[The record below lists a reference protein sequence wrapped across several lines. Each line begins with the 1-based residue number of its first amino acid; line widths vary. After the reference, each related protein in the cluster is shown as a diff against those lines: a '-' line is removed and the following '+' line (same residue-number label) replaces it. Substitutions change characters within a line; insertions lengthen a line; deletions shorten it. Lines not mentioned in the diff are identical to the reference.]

1 MSAFGGSGRR
11 TDTLS
16 RKAVAGSPRAHELC
30 DANAMIDEKKLE
42 ERLVALEAAKSW
54 SPRVVSRLEMLLR
67 SGTDEALYRVN
78 PIQFATEKSIAE
90 AEAIDL
96 FLHACVAGLFDMD
109 WLLVCPMCSDVVESF
124 RSLGKLHT
132 HFHCHLC
139 QSDYEAALDDYITVT
154 FTVSPAVRGIRFHKP
169 DALSAW
175 DYVFHHK
182 MTPGGLLPDG
192 VPWSETAKGL
202 VRELARI
209 EPGSVVNLEVDAAE
223 GALLGQDFESD
234 AQFLF
239 PVASGADV
247 TPLQTPP
254 HVPVT
259 LDRGK
264 CVPAA
269 GSIAPGKVVF
279 EVRNAGTLP
288 TVFGILQLPMVPAE
302 HEHRA
307 LRFTPSLSGKRLLMT
322 QTFRDFFRSEV
333 ISATEGI
340 AVLDVALVFTDL
352 KGSTALYERI
362 GDLNAYIQVQRH
374 FQHLLDATVRH
385 NGAVTKTIGDAVMA
399 AFLTSADAVQAALD
413 MREAVDELNRD
424 RPQRDFILKIGVHR
438 GASIA
443 VTLNDRLD
451 YFGQTVNIAARVQNL
466 ADGDEICIT
475 EDVYGAPA
483 VAEIIAPYPVA
494 KSEAELK
501 GVSKAMSVYRLTRM
515 VP

>member
-1 MSAFGGSGRR
+1 MIEA
-11 TDTLS
+11 LS
-16 RKAVAGSPRAHELC
+16 RC
-30 DANAMIDEKKLE
+30 NAMIDEKKLE

-67 SGTDEALYRVN
+67 SGTDEALYRIN

-90 AEAIDL
+90 AEGIDL

-124 RSLGKLHT
+124 RSLRKLHT

-139 QSDYEAALDDYITVT
+139 QSDYDAALDDYITVT
-154 FTVSPAVRGIRFHKP
+154 FTVSPAVRSIRFHKP

-182 MTPGGLLPDG
+182 MTPGGVMPDG
-192 VPWSETAKGL
+192 VPWSEATKGL
-202 VRELARI
+202 MRALTRI
-209 EPGSVVNLEVDAAE
+209 EPGSAANLEVDAAE
-223 GALLGQDFESD
+223 GGLLGQDFESD
-234 AQFLF
+234 AQFF
-239 PVASGADV
+239 FSVARGAV
-247 TPLQTPP
+247 TPP
-254 HVPVT
+254 HVPVI
-259 LDRGK
+259 LDCGK
-264 CVPAA
+264 CVPATA
-269 GSIAPGKVVF
+269 NIAPGKVVL
-279 EVRNAGTLP
+279 EVRNAGKLP
-288 TVFGILQLPMVPAE
+288 VVFGILQLPMATFQRPKL
-302 HEHRA
+302 H
-307 LRFTPSLSGKRLLMT
+307 FTPSLSGKRLLMT

-340 AVLDVALVFTDL
+340 AVLDVTLVFTDL

-399 AFLTSADAVQAALD
+399 AFLTAADAVQAALD
-413 MREAVDELNRD
+413 MREAVDQLNRD

-443 VTLNDRLD
+443 VTLNERLD

-475 EDVYGAPA
+475 EEVYGAPA
-483 VAEIIAPYPVA
+483 VAEIIAPYKMT

-501 GVSKAMSVYRLTRM
+501 GVSKAMSVYHLARM
-515 VP
+515 AS

>member
-1 MSAFGGSGRR
+1 
-11 TDTLS
+11 
-16 RKAVAGSPRAHELC
+16 
-30 DANAMIDEKKLE
+30 MIDEKKLE

-67 SGTDEALYRVN
+67 SGTDEALYRIN

-90 AEAIDL
+90 GEAIDL

-124 RSLGKLHT
+124 RSLRKLHT

-139 QSDYEAALDDYITVT
+139 QSDYDAALDDYITVT
-154 FTVSPAVRGIRFHKP
+154 FTVSPAVRGIRFHQP

-175 DYVFHHK
+175 DYVFQYRF
-182 MTPGGLLPDG
+182 TSGGVLPDG
-192 VPWSETAKGL
+192 VPWNEAAKGL
-202 VRELARI
+202 VKVLTRI
-209 EPGSVVNLEVDAAE
+209 DPGSTASLEVDAAE
-223 GALLGQDFESD
+223 GALVGQDFESD
-234 AQFLF
+234 AQFFF
-239 PVASGADV
+239 PVAEGAGA
-247 TPLQTPP
+247 TPTQTPP
-254 HVPVT
+254 RVPVI
-259 LDRGK
+259 LDGGK
-264 CVPAA
+264 CVAGAA
-269 GSIAPGKVVF
+269 DIAPGKVVF
-279 EVRNAGTLP
+279 DLRNAGKLP
-288 TVFGILQLPMVPAE
+288 VVFGILQLPTPTFQ
-302 HEHRA
+302 RPK
-307 LRFTPSLSGKRLLMT
+307 LRFAPSLSGKRLLMT
-322 QTFRDFFRSEV
+322 QTFRDVFRSEV

-340 AVLDVALVFTDL
+340 AVLDVTIVFTDL

-385 NGAVTKTIGDAVMA
+385 NGAITKTIGDAVMA
-399 AFLTSADAVQAALD
+399 AFSTSADAVQAALD
-413 MREAVDELNRD
+413 MREAVDQLNRD
-424 RPQRDFILKIGVHR
+424 RTQRDFILKIGDHR

-443 VTLNDRLD
+443 VTLNERLD

-475 EDVYGAPA
+475 EEVYGAPA

-501 GVSKAMSVYRLTRM
+501 GVSKAMAVYHLGRM
-515 VP
+515 AS

>member
-1 MSAFGGSGRR
+1 
-11 TDTLS
+11 
-16 RKAVAGSPRAHELC
+16 
-30 DANAMIDEKKLE
+30 MIDEKKLE

-54 SPRVVSRLEMLLR
+54 SPRVVSRLETLLR
-67 SGTDEALYRVN
+67 SGTDEALHRIN

-90 AEAIDL
+90 AEGIDL

-124 RSLGKLHT
+124 RSLRKLHT

-139 QSDYEAALDDYITVT
+139 QSDYDAALDDYIAVT
-154 FTVSPAVRGIRFHKP
+154 FTVSPAVRSIRFHQP

-175 DYVFHHK
+175 DYLFQYK
-182 MTPGGLLPDG
+182 FTPGGVLPDG
-192 VPWSETAKGL
+192 VPWSEAAKGL
-202 VRELARI
+202 VRGLTRI
-209 EPGSVVNLEVDAAE
+209 EPGSAVNFEVDAAE
-223 GALLGQDFESD
+223 GGLMGQDFESD
-234 AQFLF
+234 AQFFF
-239 PVASGADV
+239 PVANGASA
-247 TPLQTPP
+247 TPPQVTPP
-254 HVPVT
+254 HVPII
-259 LDRGK
+259 LDSGT
-264 CVPAA
+264 CVAPTAN
-269 GSIAPGKVVF
+269 IAPGKVVF
-279 EVRNAGTLP
+279 EVRNAGKLP
-288 TVFGILQLPMVPAE
+288 TVFGILQLPTTTFQRPKLHFAP
-302 HEHRA
+302 
-307 LRFTPSLSGKRLLMT
+307 FLSGKRLLMS

-340 AVLDVALVFTDL
+340 AVLDVTLVFTDL

-399 AFLTSADAVQAALD
+399 AFLTSADAVHAALD
-413 MREAVDELNRD
+413 MREAVDQLNRD

-438 GASIA
+438 GAAIA
-443 VTLNDRLD
+443 VTLNERLD

-475 EDVYGAPA
+475 EEVYRAPA

-494 KSEAELK
+494 KSQAELK
-501 GVSKAMSVYRLTRM
+501 GVSKAMSVYRLARM
-515 VP
+515 ES

>member
-1 MSAFGGSGRR
+1 MKRVFNGSPGMIEV
-11 TDTLS
+11 LS
-16 RKAVAGSPRAHELC
+16 RCNAV
-30 DANAMIDEKKLE
+30 IDEKKLE

-67 SGTDEALYRVN
+67 GGTDEALYRIN

-109 WLLVCPMCSDVVESF
+109 WQLVCPMCSDVVESF
-124 RSLGKLHT
+124 RSLRKLHT

-139 QSDYEAALDDYITVT
+139 RSDYDAALDDYIAVT
-154 FTVSPAVRGIRFHKP
+154 FTVSPAVRSIRFHQP
-169 DALSAW
+169 EALSAW
-175 DYVFHHK
+175 DFVFHYK
-182 MTPGGLLPDG
+182 LTPGGLLPDG
-192 VPWSETAKGL
+192 VPWSEAAKTL
-202 VRELARI
+202 VRVLTRI
-209 EPGSVVNLEVDAAE
+209 EPGAVVNLEVDAVE

-234 AQFLF
+234 AQFFF
-239 PVASGADV
+239 PVAGGAGV
-247 TPLQTPP
+247 APSN
-254 HVPVT
+254 VPVM
-259 LDRGK
+259 LDSGK
-264 CVPAA
+264 CVAA
-269 GSIAPGKVVF
+269 TADIAPGKVVF
-279 EVRNAGTLP
+279 GVRNAGKLP
-288 TVFGILQLPMVPAE
+288 VVFGILQLPSATSQRPKLSFMPC
-302 HEHRA
+302 
-307 LRFTPSLSGKRLLMT
+307 LSGKRLLMT

-333 ISATEGI
+333 IGATEGI
-340 AVLDVALVFTDL
+340 AVLDVTLVFTDL

-374 FQHLLDATVRH
+374 FQHLLDVTVRH

-399 AFLTSADAVQAALD
+399 AFSTSADAVQAALE
-413 MREAVDELNRD
+413 MREAVDQLNRD

-475 EDVYGAPA
+475 EEVYGAPD
-483 VAEIIAPYPVA
+483 VVQIIAPYPLA

-501 GVSKAMSVYRLTRM
+501 GVSKAMSVYRLARTA
-515 VP
+515 P

>member
-1 MSAFGGSGRR
+1 
-11 TDTLS
+11 
-16 RKAVAGSPRAHELC
+16 
-30 DANAMIDEKKLE
+30 MIDEKKLE

-54 SPRVVSRLEMLLR
+54 SPRVVSRLETLLR
-67 SGTDEALYRVN
+67 SGTDEALYRIN

-90 AEAIDL
+90 AEGIDL
-96 FLHACVAGLFDMD
+96 FLHGCVAGLFDMD

-124 RSLGKLHT
+124 RSLRKLHT

-139 QSDYEAALDDYITVT
+139 QSDYDAALDDCITVT
-154 FTVSPAVRGIRFHKP
+154 FTVSPAVRGIRYHTP
-169 DALSAW
+169 DSLSAW
-175 DYVFHHK
+175 DYVFGYR
-182 MTPGGLLPDG
+182 MTPGGVMPDG
-192 VPWSETAKGL
+192 VPWSEGAKAL
-202 VRELARI
+202 TRVVARI
-209 EPGSVVNLEVDAAE
+209 EPGAAASLEVEAAE
-223 GALLGQDFESD
+223 GALVGQDFASD
-234 AQFLF
+234 AQFFF
-239 PVASGADV
+239 PVANGADA
-247 TPLQTPP
+247 TSP

-259 LDRGK
+259 LDSGT
-264 CVPAA
+264 CVHAA
-269 GSIAPGKVVF
+269 ADIAPGKVVF
-279 EVRNAGTLP
+279 DVRNAGKQP
-288 TVFGILQLPMVPAE
+288 AVFGILQLPTATFQRPKLQFA
-302 HEHRA
+302 
-307 LRFTPSLSGKRLLMT
+307 PCLSGKRLLMT

-340 AVLDVALVFTDL
+340 AVLDVTLVFTDL

-399 AFLTSADAVQAALD
+399 AFVTSADAMRAALE
-413 MREAVDELNRD
+413 MREAVDQLNRD

-475 EDVYGAPA
+475 EEVYGAPA
-483 VAEIIAPYPVA
+483 VADIVAPYPLA

-501 GVSKAMSVYRLTRM
+501 GVSKAMPIYHLARTAF
-515 VP
+515 

>member
-1 MSAFGGSGRR
+1 
-11 TDTLS
+11 
-16 RKAVAGSPRAHELC
+16 
-30 DANAMIDEKKLE
+30 MIDEKKLE

-54 SPRVVSRLEMLLR
+54 SPRVVSRLETLLR
-67 SGTDEALYRVN
+67 SGTDEALYRIN
-78 PIQFATEKSIAE
+78 PVQFATDKSIAE

-124 RSLGKLHT
+124 RSLRKLHT

-139 QSDYEAALDDYITVT
+139 QSDYDAALDDYIAVT
-154 FTVSPAVRGIRFHKP
+154 FTVSPAVRSIRFHQP
-169 DALSAW
+169 DTLSAW
-175 DYVFHHK
+175 DFVFHYK
-182 MTPGGLLPDG
+182 LTPGGMLPDG
-192 VPWSETAKGL
+192 VPWREAAKGL
-202 VRELARI
+202 VRVLTRI
-209 EPGSVVNLEVDAAE
+209 DPGSAVNLEVDAAE

-234 AQFLF
+234 AQFFF
-239 PVASGADV
+239 PVANAAGA
-247 TPLQTPP
+247 TPS
-254 HVPVT
+254 HVPVM
-259 LDRGK
+259 LDGGR
-264 CVPAA
+264 CVAA
-269 GSIAPGKVVF
+269 TTAIAPGKVVF
-279 EVRNAGTLP
+279 DVRNAGRLP
-288 TVFGILQLPMVPAE
+288 VVFGILQLPMASFERP
-302 HEHRA
+302 R

-340 AVLDVALVFTDL
+340 AVLDVTLVFTDL

-374 FQHLLDATVRH
+374 FQHLLDATIRH

-399 AFLTSADAVQAALD
+399 AFSTSADAVQAALE
-413 MREAVDELNRD
+413 MREAVDQLNRD

-475 EDVYGAPA
+475 EDVYGASA
-483 VAEIIAPYPVA
+483 VADIIAPCKVT

-501 GVSKAMSVYRLTRM
+501 GVNKAMSIYRLARM
-515 VP
+515 AS

>member
-1 MSAFGGSGRR
+1 
-11 TDTLS
+11 
-16 RKAVAGSPRAHELC
+16 
-30 DANAMIDEKKLE
+30 MIDEKKLE

-54 SPRVVSRLEMLLR
+54 SPRVVSRLETLLR
-67 SGTDEALYRVN
+67 SGADEALYRIN

-109 WLLVCPMCSDVVESF
+109 WQLVCPMCSDVVESF
-124 RSLGKLHT
+124 RSLRKLHT

-139 QSDYEAALDDYITVT
+139 QSDYDAALDDYIMVT
-154 FTVSPAVRGIRFHKP
+154 FTVSPAVRAIRFHKP
-169 DALSAW
+169 EALSAW
-175 DYVFHHK
+175 DYVFHYIFASD
-182 MTPGGLLPDG
+182 GVLPDG
-192 VPWSETAKGL
+192 MPWNEAAKSL
-202 VRELARI
+202 VRVLTRI
-209 EPGSVVNLEVDAAE
+209 EPGSVVNLDVDATE
-223 GALLGQDFESD
+223 GALFGQDFESD
-234 AQFLF
+234 AHFF
-239 PVASGADV
+239 HPVASGAGVSPANVSV
-247 TPLQTPP
+247 TF
-254 HVPVT
+254 
-259 LDRGK
+259 DSGK
-264 CVPAA
+264 CVAEAA
-269 GSIAPGKVVF
+269 DIATGKVVF
-279 EVRNAGTLP
+279 EVRNAGKLP
-288 TVFGILQLPMVPAE
+288 LVFGILQLPMATFQRPK
-302 HEHRA
+302 
-307 LRFTPSLSGKRLLMT
+307 LRFAPSLSGKRLLMT

-340 AVLDVALVFTDL
+340 AVLDVTLVFTDL

-413 MREAVDELNRD
+413 MREAVDQLNRD

-443 VTLNDRLD
+443 VTLNERLD

-475 EDVYGAPA
+475 EEVYGAPA

-501 GVSKAMSVYRLTRM
+501 GVSKAMSIYRLARM
-515 VP
+515 AS